1 MRTSKSLSVFLTL
14 MMVVPFL
21 LHAQDDN
28 KYPMYWVHEDKVM
41 PSMQADYEKVAKMLT
56 DKCTEFNVDIPGWIT
71 TSSIDARYLYVTP
84 IKSLGDI
91 ANANAGFG
99 DLREKMGAE
108 AFDQMFADMNK
119 CYTAHGDYV
128 ITMDKELTYMPDG
141 ITQTPEGEDYRKFYY
156 LHSTPSKIGKLRKKM
171 MAIKELY
178 QSKGSKSSY
187 RVYRSG
193 FGTMGDFYMVAIA
206 SKDAVSFEVNGA
218 ANDKLLGEDA
228 KPLFAE
234 VMKYVTK
241 MEEVTGAM
249 RPDLAYTPNIS
260 N

>member
-1 MRTSKSLSVFLTL
+1 MKLSKSISVFLTL
-14 MMVVPFL
+14 LMVVPFL
-21 LHAQDDN
+21 LSAQDDD

-41 PSMQADYEKVAKMLT
+41 PSMVAEYEKAAKMLT
-56 DKCTEFNVDIPGWIT
+56 DKCQEYNVDIPGWIT
-71 TSSIDARYLYVTP
+71 TSSMDSRYLYVSK
-84 IKSLGDI
+84 IKSLADI
-91 ANANAGFG
+91 TFEGMG
-99 DLREKMGAE
+99 ELREKMGAE

-128 ITMDKELTYMPDG
+128 ITMDKDLTYMPEG

-156 LHSTPSKIGKLRKKM
+156 LHSTPAKIGKLREKM
-171 MAIKELY
+171 LAIKELY
-178 QSKGSKSSY
+178 QNKGSKISD

-206 SKDAVSFEVNGA
+206 SKDAVSYEVNGA
-218 ANDKLLGEDA
+218 ANDKLLGEEA

-241 MEEVTGAM
+241 LEQVTGAM